1 VTKRVAFYVLLALLA
16 TLSAVMLVPVFV
28 PVMVSMI
35 LGYLLLPIHE
45 RLGRAI
51 SSPDL
56 RAAALVLLVLF
67 ALALPVLLVVVQV
80 ADEIPNALK
89 AADLSHA
96 AAKINQWLDRTLN
109 RHVPLSENL
118 ETYLARVRDAAL
130 RAAPSII
137 GAVGNTALGL
147 FVMLYTLF
155 YVLRDGKQV
164 WRDFVILL
172 PLQEEVKPL
181 LVRDLRQT
189 LSGVLY
195 GQLVTAAAQALLA
208 AIGYAIFHVP
218 NVLFWSFLTLIASM
232 IPFAG
237 STIVWL
243 PLAISRLAAGDKVGG
258 IGLLIYGGLLV
269 MNVDNIIKPRLIAG
283 RSQLHPVAALLG
295 VIGGLHLF
303 GVIGFLLG
311 PVLLSL
317 VVAMLR
323 FHRDVSVYQ
332 LASKANAAADQQP

>member
-1 VTKRVAFYVLLALLA
+1 MTKRVAFYVLLGLLGL
-16 TLSAVMLVPVFV
+16 LSAVMLVPVFI
-28 PVMVSMI
+28 PVMVAAI
-35 LGYLLLPIHE
+35 LGYLLFPIYE
-45 RLGRAI
+45 RAGRAVA
-51 SSPDL
+51 SPDL
-56 RAAALVLLVLF
+56 RAAVLVLLVLF

-80 ADEIPNALK
+80 ADEIPHALK
-89 AADLSHA
+89 SADLTNA
-96 AAKINQWLDRTLN
+96 AEKINHWLDSTLN

-118 ETYLARVRDAAL
+118 GTYLARVRDAAL
-130 RAAPSII
+130 RAAPSVI

-155 YVLRDGKQV
+155 YVLRDGKRV
-164 WRDFVILL
+164 WRDFVLLL
-172 PLQEEVKPL
+172 PLQDEVKPL
-181 LVRDLRQT
+181 LVKDLRQT

-195 GQLVTAAAQALLA
+195 GQLITAAAQALLA
-208 AIGYAIFHVP
+208 GIGYAIFHVP
-218 NVLFWSFLTLIASM
+218 NVLFWGFLTLIASM

-243 PLAISRLAAGDKVGG
+243 PLAISRLAVGDKVGG
-258 IGLLIYGGLLV
+258 LGLLIYGAILV
-269 MNVDNIIKPRLIAG
+269 MNIDNVIKPRLIAG

-295 VIGGLHLF
+295 VVGGLHLF

-323 FHRDVSVYQ
+323 FHRDVSVLQ
-332 LASKANAAADQQP
+332 RGSATQSIG